1 MQDPS
6 KPIWVNKEPIKELPK
21 LEIDTADFSI
31 FVATPVHSDVSIH
44 YCQALLEFQQY
55 CFAHKV
61 RAQFQLMKSSLVT
74 QGRNLCVG
82 AFMESNMTHML
93 FVDSDI
99 DFQASSIFKMIAAD
113 HEVTAV
119 PYPLKSMQW
128 EKLYEKIK
136 NNEITSIKE
145 LSTRGYT
152 YPMKVEN
159 EKDINV
165 KNGMMEVSHVPT
177 GCLLIKRSVIEKM
190 IKAYPQLRIDQ
201 PTIINGETVD
211 KEFIYNFF
219 DTWFDEENHKYYG
232 EDFAFCKRWTDI
244 GGKCYAYIMDYIT
257 HVGEHQY
264 CGKFI
269 DELIYPKK

>member
-1 MQDPS
+1 VQDPS

-21 LEIDTADFSI
+21 LEIDTANFSI

>member
-1 MQDPS
+1 VQDPS

>member
-1 MQDPS
+1 VQDPS

-232 EDFAFCKRWTDI
+232 EDFAFCKRWTYI

>member
-21 LEIDTADFSI
+21 LEIDTANFSI

>member
-6 KPIWVNKEPIKELPK
+6 KPIWVNKEPIKELPE

-269 DELIYPKK
+269 DELIFPKK

>member
-165 KNGMMEVSHVPT
+165 KT
-177 GCLLIKRSVIEKM
+177 
-190 IKAYPQLRIDQ
+190 
-201 PTIINGETVD
+201 
-211 KEFIYNFF
+211 
-219 DTWFDEENHKYYG
+219 
-232 EDFAFCKRWTDI
+232 
-244 GGKCYAYIMDYIT
+244 
-257 HVGEHQY
+257 
-264 CGKFI
+264 
-269 DELIYPKK
+269 

>member
-1 MQDPS
+1 VQDPS

-159 EKDINV
+159 EKNINV

>member
-1 MQDPS
+1 VQDPS

-21 LEIDTADFSI
+21 LEIDTANFSI

-232 EDFAFCKRWTDI
+232 EDFAFVN
-244 GGKCYAYIMDYIT
+244 
-257 HVGEHQY
+257 VG
-264 CGKFI
+264 
-269 DELIYPKK
+269 LT

>member
-1 MQDPS
+1 VQDPS
-6 KPIWVNKEPIKELPK
+6 KPIWVNKEPIKELPE

-269 DELIYPKK
+269 DELIFPKK

>member
-1 MQDPS
+1 VQDPS

-21 LEIDTADFSI
+21 LEIDTANFSI

-159 EKDINV
+159 EKNINV

>member
-1 MQDPS
+1 VQDPS

-74 QGRNLCVG
+74 QGRNLFVG

-269 DELIYPKK
+269 DELIFPKK

>member
-6 KPIWVNKEPIKELPK
+6 KPIWVNKKPTQELPK
-21 LEIDTADFSI
+21 LEIEEANFSI

-55 CFAHKV
+55 CFAHKI

-74 QGRNLCVG
+74 MGRNLCVG
-82 AFMESNMTHML
+82 AFMESNMTHLL

-99 DFQASSIFKMIAAD
+99 DFQESSIFKMIRSDKDVIAI
-113 HEVTAV
+113 
-119 PYPLKSMQW
+119 PYPLKQMIW
-128 EKLYEKIK
+128 DKLYEKIK
-136 NNEITSIKE
+136 NNEINSIKD

-159 EKDINV
+159 EKDINIT
-165 KNGMMEVSHVPT
+165 NGIIEVTHVPT

-190 IKAYPQLRIDQ
+190 IAAYPHLRIDQ
-201 PTIINGETVD
+201 PQIINGEDVN
-211 KEFIYNFF
+211 KPFVYNFF
-219 DTWFDEENHKYYG
+219 DTLFDEKNNRYYG

-244 GGKCYAYIMDYIT
+244 GGKCHAYIMDYIT
-257 HVGEHQY
+257 HIGEHQY

-269 DELIYPKK
+269 DELIFPKK